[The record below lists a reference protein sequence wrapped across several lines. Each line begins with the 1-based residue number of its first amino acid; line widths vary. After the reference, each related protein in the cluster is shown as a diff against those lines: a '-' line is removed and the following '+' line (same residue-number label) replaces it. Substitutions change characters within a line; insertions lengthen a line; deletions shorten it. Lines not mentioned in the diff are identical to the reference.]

1 MFFVSSSSAI
11 AVAASHRFQSFSH
24 YSGDVM
30 GRIYT
35 TIQGEMLDAICRKI
49 YGGESGYVEQ
59 VLEANPGL
67 AALSHRLPMGT
78 RINLPDLVRAEQ
90 SQSVVALWS

>member
-1 MFFVSSSSAI
+1 ML
-11 AVAASHRFQSFSH
+11 
-24 YSGDVM
+24 M

-49 YGGESGYVEQ
+49 YGDESGYVEQ

-67 AALSHRLPMGT
+67 AGLSHRLPIGT
-78 RINLPDLVRAEQ
+78 KIHLPDLSPTDD
-90 SQSVVALWS
+90 SQSVVSLWD